1 VGAGQEGPAPGP
13 EETLT
18 TVGRRRMRLSSVVG
32 HWVLTLLLVV
42 QVLIAAQPAI
52 TVPGMG
58 WRGR

>member
-1 VGAGQEGPAPGP
+1 
-13 EETLT
+13 
-18 TVGRRRMRLSSVVG
+18 MRLSSVVG